1 MANTPT
7 NPGYYPSAPAQQQ
20 VVYQPAQMQQGYGH
34 APQQS
39 AAQLD
44 MAKRMEQMETQRKLD
59 ALAHA
64 NEMMQLKLEN
74 QRDAQLR
81 DQIQTQSTI
90 MAMSAAASKNNAPTA
105 APIVIQGPTI
115 NNNNNNNTGTGTSAT
130 TTVYAAKR
138 LKPEPQPQ
146 PEPQPEPEPE
156 AEPEKVRKAKTCIT
170 VCSMV
175 LASLATIAGLILDEY
190 AVHEVQDNVHFVCG
204 LSSTYVECGDNVLPV
219 DGYPCEEDVAY
230 VAYGDYCEKK
240 ATDPGGYD
248 EEFCATERATSG
260 FISCAAASL
269 FFLLFAGLAYCCAKC
284 ARKYKCLRRLF
295 TFSRVFALS
304 FAFVCSALAVIVWFA
319 LADACTGEHLRG
331 ASQSGFNTGLSVI
344 LQASAAGL
352 LLVATITS
360 CIKKRVRVRQ

>member
-1 MANTPT
+1 MYEGGPTHAHQSSQANQALERKLAELERA
-7 NPGYYPSAPAQQQ
+7 NEK
-20 VVYQPAQMQQGYGH
+20 
-34 APQQS
+34 
-39 AAQLD
+39 LD
-44 MAKRMEQMETQRKLD
+44 AQRKLD
-59 ALAHA
+59 
-64 NEMMQLKLEN
+64 EMARKNDMLKLQMDT
-74 QRDAQLR
+74 QRDQQLR
-81 DQIQTQSTI
+81 DQMHQQALTQQSTMI
-90 MAMSAAASKNNAPTA
+90 AMAAAQNKSAAAPN
-105 APIVIQGPTI
+105 IVIQGPTI